1 MLFFYEFCQHINAEY
16 VNQDSET
23 VGPQELLSFSRQ
35 ISTGMVSIPVFF
47 HMYQQYSLLFTNPSF
62 ILFLFFF
69 FFFFLE
75 KSLCHNVYLSFL
87 PTVHL
92 KVNVVENY
100 RWINSVGFFPIFW
113 LIEIY
118 VYCVTRLKNIFS
130 KINSLSYTIFTFR
143 AEKYNYIVFNSA
155 FCYEIKV

>member
-35 ISTGMVSIPVFF
+35 ISTGMVSLPVFF

-62 ILFLFFF
+62 ILFIFIFFF
-69 FFFFLE
+69 RNVAL
-75 KSLCHNVYLSFL
+75 SLCLSVIL
-87 PTVHL
+87 PTVHF

-100 RWINSVGFFPIFW
+100 RGINSVGFFPVFW

-118 VYCVTRLKNIFS
+118 VYCVTRLKNTFS
-130 KINSLSYTIFTFR
+130 KINSLSCTKFTFR

>member
-62 ILFLFFF
+62 ILFLFFSSF
-69 FFFFLE
+69 FFRKVALSECLSVIFTYRTF
-75 KSLCHNVYLSFL
+75 KSKRSGKLSMNKF
-87 PTVHL
+87 
-92 KVNVVENY
+92 
-100 RWINSVGFFPIFW
+100 SGFFPIYW

-130 KINSLSYTIFTFR
+130 KINSLSYTKFTFR
-143 AEKYNYIVFNSA
+143 TEKYKYIVFNSA

>member
-35 ISTGMVSIPVFF
+35 ISTGMVSLPVFF

-62 ILFLFFF
+62 ILFIFIFFF
-69 FFFFLE
+69 RNVAL
-75 KSLCHNVYLSFL
+75 SLCLSVIL
-87 PTVHL
+87 PTVHF

-100 RWINSVGFFPIFW
+100 RGINSVGFFPVFW

-118 VYCVTRLKNIFS
+118 VYCVTRLKNTFS
-130 KINSLSYTIFTFR
+130 KINSVSYTKFTLR